1 MQERIYLRSS
11 SSDRD
16 YHWYE
21 YLGDE
26 TRACDDPA
34 AWDVVRGLMAH
45 EEPCLAVVKD
55 QQGRWACILTGQL
68 SPRRARSRYVYDAWI
83 VSAPDGELTAL
94 QRGLLSHF
102 LSQDSGG
109 RIRELSTSVEDQGVE
124 GVRLRGQ
131 DMEPLLDELA
141 AAATSLDAAGGEGLP
156 PGAFRDTGAARAC
169 LANALGAGGDA
180 GPGEI
185 LAIVTSGVRP
195 EMLTRRALWA
205 LTDHDRAEPLQLA
218 EEKPE
223 RKRADESVEEAHGQT
238 VLSWEPAPEPRP
250 FQFPAGWQLV
260 LRLGT
265 GAAVLGLLILLWW
278 LRRD

>member
-26 TRACDDPA
+26 TRACSDPA
-34 AWDVVRGLMAH
+34 AWEIVRGLMAH
-45 EEPCLAVVKD
+45 EEPCLAVGKD

-83 VSAPDGELTAL
+83 ISAPDGELTAL

-109 RIRELSTSVEDQGVE
+109 HIRELSESVEDQGVE
-124 GVRLRGQ
+124 GVRLRGR
-131 DMEPLLDELA
+131 DLEPLLAELA
-141 AAATSLDAAGGEGLP
+141 AAASGLDGVGGEGFP
-156 PGAFRDTGAARAC
+156 RGAFLDTAPARAR
-169 LANALGAGGDA
+169 LAKTLSAGGDTA
-180 GPGEI
+180 PGEI

-205 LTDHDRAEPLQLA
+205 LTDHDKAEPLPPA
-218 EEKPE
+218 EVRSE
-223 RKRADESVEEAHGQT
+223 RKRTEESFEEPPFAQT
-238 VLSWEPAPEPRP
+238 IPTWDSAQEPRP
-250 FQFPAGWQLV
+250 FQLPAGWQLV

-265 GAAVLGLLILLWW
+265 GAAVLGLLILLW
-278 LRRD
+278 